1 MYWQQVEISKASLI
15 VQNQK
20 LRKNLKEEFN
30 INTFKNNLNYE
41 RRR

>member
-30 INTFKNNLNYE
+30 INTFKNNLNYK